1 MNREEYIKLLLNE
14 LKDMAQTDKE
24 QIRDFFEEM
33 ICDRMEQGETQEEIL
48 ASIGDPVQAAE
59 KLREE
64 YETQSTESREAQVA
78 PAESCVLGGIE
89 SESCAGGLKMIRV
102 IADCVSV
109 RTERTPERRANV
121 LFHQKEGIEYI
132 EESFKEGIYEVR
144 HRIKRRIFPLLGH
157 SFKKEIIVKIPEDF
171 TGDMEIV
178 TDNGSVAVEQG
189 GVLGKVLVNTT
200 NGKIRLSHIHAE
212 ALEAQTSNGNIH
224 AQDLESSE
232 IRLHTS
238 NAKIQI
244 SRSKVSDTVM
254 LRSSNGMIETFG
266 LEGKNISIRTSN
278 APIRGT
284 LKGNVQEYD
293 IYSKTSNGPSS
304 LPDDSKRGKD
314 RKLDV
319 KTSNAAIALAFEE

>member
-64 YETQSTESREAQVA
+64 YETQSTESRETQVA

-121 LFHQKEGIEYI
+121 LFQQKEGIEYI

-212 ALEAQTSNGNIH
+212 ALEAQTSNGNIQ
-224 AQDLESSE
+224 AQDLESGE

-238 NAKIQI
+238 NARIQI